1 MYVYPAVISYDKHDG
16 VYYDEFPQPSNVNSL
31 SLGVGQIVALVS
43 TEVDVQDAARVKGLS
58 TAEYVSE
65 LVQTDIDANIDK
77 IKALRELRG

>member
-1 MYVYPAVISYDKHDG
+1 M
-16 VYYDEFPQPSNVNSL
+16 SNA
-31 SLGVGQIVALVS
+31 GEERKIVAFVS